1 MSIDTIIFIVNIF
14 LKILP
19 TEVFKINM
27 FYLILLRLMLFIWS
41 IQAGHSGCQET
52 WLPTWLITHHSSLLL
67 KSHDLFRPQP

>member
-41 IQAGHSGCQET
+41 DIQENQWIQIFLISSEISPSY
-52 WLPTWLITHHSSLLL
+52 PTNKKFNLS
-67 KSHDLFRPQP
+67 FPCP